1 MVSSPARSSQA
12 ARPALVLRAGDST
25 EMRHDLTPTQEEILN
40 FITETIRKHDRSPT
54 IREIGEK
61 ADISS
66 TNGVRYH
73 LSILEKLGYI
83 KRSKGISRGIE
94 WLEHHVKTESARSTV
109 EIPMVGRVAAGVPV
123 LAEENIEGRIAV
135 DEMIARDEE
144 CFALRVN
151 GDSMKNAGIISG
163 DVVIV
168 SPQPEAKNGDIVVA
182 MLGDEATVK
191 TYAASKGKVVL
202 RPENPDYDDIM
213 LDKRGDVRVL
223 GKVVG
228 LMRRF

>member
-1 MVSSPARSSQA
+1 
-12 ARPALVLRAGDST
+12 
-25 EMRHDLTPTQEEILN
+25 MRHDLTPTQEEILN

-54 IREIGEK
+54 IREIGER
-61 ADISS
+61 AGISS

-94 WLEHHVKTESARSTV
+94 WLEHHVKVSRERNTV
-109 EIPMVGRVAAGVPV
+109 EIPLVGRVAAGVPV

-135 DEMIARDEE
+135 DEMIARSEE

-151 GDSMKNAGIISG
+151 GDSMKNAGIIND

-168 SPQPEAKNGDIVVA
+168 SPQPDAKNGDIVVA
-182 MLGDEATVK
+182 LLDDEATVK
-191 TYAASKGKVVL
+191 TYMTSKGKIIL
-202 RPENPDYDDIM
+202 RPENPDYDDIL
-213 LDKRGDVRVL
+213 LDKRSNVRVL
-223 GKVVG
+223 GRVVG

>member
-1 MVSSPARSSQA
+1 
-12 ARPALVLRAGDST
+12 
-25 EMRHDLTPTQEEILN
+25 MRHDLTDTQEEILN

-54 IREIGEK
+54 IREIGEH

-94 WLEHHVKTESARSTV
+94 WLEHHVKSTPSRNTV

-135 DEMIARDEE
+135 DEMIARSEE
-144 CFALRVN
+144 CFALKVS
-151 GDSMKNAGIISG
+151 GDSMKNAGIIDG
-163 DVVIV
+163 DVVV
-168 SPQPEAKNGDIVVA
+168 VKPQPVAKNGDIVVA
-182 MLGDEATVK
+182 LLDDEATVK
-191 TYAASKGKVVL
+191 TYVASKGKAIL
-202 RPENPDYDDIM
+202 RPENPDYDDIV
-213 LDKRGDVRVL
+213 LDKRGNVRVL

>member
-1 MVSSPARSSQA
+1 
-12 ARPALVLRAGDST
+12 
-25 EMRHDLTPTQEEILN
+25 MRHDLTPTQEEILN

-54 IREIGEK
+54 IREIGEE
-61 ADISS
+61 AGISS

-94 WLEHHVKTESARSTV
+94 WLEHHAKVSRERSTV
-109 EIPMVGRVAAGVPV
+109 EIPLVGRVAAGVPM

-135 DEMIARDEE
+135 DEMIARSEE

-151 GDSMKNAGIISG
+151 GDSMKNAGIINN

-168 SPQPEAKNGDIVVA
+168 SPQPDAKNGDIVVA
-182 MLGDEATVK
+182 MLDDEATVK
-191 TYAASKGKVVL
+191 TYMTSKGKIVL
-202 RPENPDYDDIM
+202 RPENPDYDDIL
-213 LDKRGDVRVL
+213 LDKRGNVRVL
-223 GKVVG
+223 GRVVG

>member
-1 MVSSPARSSQA
+1 
-12 ARPALVLRAGDST
+12 
-25 EMRHDLTPTQEEILN
+25 MRHDLTPTQEEILN

-61 ADISS
+61 AGISS

-94 WLEHHVKTESARSTV
+94 WLEHHTKVSRERSTV
-109 EIPMVGRVAAGVPV
+109 EIPLVGRVAAGVPM

-135 DEMIARDEE
+135 DEMIARSEE

-151 GDSMKNAGIISG
+151 GDSMKNAGIINN

-168 SPQPEAKNGDIVVA
+168 SPQPDAKNGDIVVA
-182 MLGDEATVK
+182 MLDDEATVK
-191 TYAASKGKVVL
+191 TYMASKGKVML
-202 RPENPDYDDIM
+202 RPENPDYDDIL
-213 LDKRGDVRVL
+213 LDKRGNVRVL